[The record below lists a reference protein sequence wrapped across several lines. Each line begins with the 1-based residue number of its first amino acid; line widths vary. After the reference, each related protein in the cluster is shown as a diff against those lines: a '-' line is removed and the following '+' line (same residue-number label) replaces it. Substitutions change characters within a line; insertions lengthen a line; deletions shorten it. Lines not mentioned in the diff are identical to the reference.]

1 MNYRPAIG
9 KTENEMLRRQY
20 RLAVLL
26 LGGVAIAAAMFANAY
41 AQAKPPAYLVVEFEV
56 VDPVGWKQYTDAA
69 RALGGPG
76 RFLVRAAKGVPHAGD
91 PPKSI
96 TIIMFPSMEAA
107 EAFDSSPGYTA
118 LKANRDKSAK
128 WRSYVV
134 EGLPS

>member
-1 MNYRPAIG
+1 MRTHYRH
-9 KTENEMLRRQY
+9 
-20 RLAVLL
+20 AVTLI
-26 LGGVAIAAAMFANAY
+26 GGVVIAAAMIGN
-41 AQAKPPAYLVVEFEV
+41 AQAQTKPPAYLVVEFEV
-56 VDPVGWKQYTDAA
+56 VDPVGWKAYTDAA

-76 RFLVRAAKGVPHAGD
+76 RFLVRAAKGVPHAGE

-96 TIIMFPSMEAA
+96 TIISFPSMEAA

-134 EGLPS
+134 EGLPN